1 MHIFNEQEIE
11 RHLGVQL
18 SLTSQ
23 SEKLIEVEVTNFP
36 PTYKKKGYHQ
46 TLLFNEPVGHVNMQV
61 HTHNPAHKHV
71 TQRYLIAYLAL
82 MKP

>member
-36 PTYKKKGYHQ
+36 PTYIKKKKKRVSLN
-46 TLLFNEPVGHVNMQV
+46 TFV
-61 HTHNPAHKHV
+61 
-71 TQRYLIAYLAL
+71 
-82 MKP
+82 

>member
-1 MHIFNEQEIE
+1 MYQLKLRPGFPFLACLITKKKKKQGLVFSNNNNRGKVVHIFNEQEIE

-36 PTYKKKGYHQ
+36 PTYKKKGYH
-46 TLLFNEPVGHVNMQV
+46 
-61 HTHNPAHKHV
+61 
-71 TQRYLIAYLAL
+71 
-82 MKP
+82 

>member
-36 PTYKKKGYHQ
+36 PTYKKKKGIIKHFCLMSLLAMLTCRSTHT
-46 TLLFNEPVGHVNMQV
+46 TLHIN
-61 HTHNPAHKHV
+61 TSHKD
-71 TQRYLIAYLAL
+71 T
-82 MKP
+82 

>member
-1 MHIFNEQEIE
+1 MHIFNEQEME

-18 SLTSQ
+18 SLTSH

-36 PTYKKKGYHQ
+36 PTHTKKGIIKHFCLMS
-46 TLLFNEPVGHVNMQV
+46 LLAMLTCRS
-61 HTHNPAHKHV
+61 THNPAHKHV

>member
-11 RHLGVQL
+11 QHLGVQL

-36 PTYKKKGYHQ
+36 PTYKKKGIIKHFCLMSLLAMLTCRSTHT
-46 TLLFNEPVGHVNMQV
+46 TLHIN
-61 HTHNPAHKHV
+61 TSHKD
-71 TQRYLIAYLAL
+71 T
-82 MKP
+82 

>member
-36 PTYKKKGYHQ
+36 PTYKKKKKKKGIIKHFCLMSLLAMLTCRSTHT
-46 TLLFNEPVGHVNMQV
+46 TLHIN
-61 HTHNPAHKHV
+61 TSHKD
-71 TQRYLIAYLAL
+71 T
-82 MKP
+82 

>member
-36 PTYKKKGYHQ
+36 PTYKKKKRVSLN
-46 TLLFNEPVGHVNMQV
+46 TFV
-61 HTHNPAHKHV
+61 
-71 TQRYLIAYLAL
+71 
-82 MKP
+82 